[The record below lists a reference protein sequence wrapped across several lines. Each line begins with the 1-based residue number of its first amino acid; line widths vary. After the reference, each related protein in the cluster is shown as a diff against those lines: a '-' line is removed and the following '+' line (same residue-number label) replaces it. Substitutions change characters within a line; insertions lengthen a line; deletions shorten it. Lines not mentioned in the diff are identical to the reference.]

1 MVKIDVKDRRI
12 LYHLEYDARQSFR
25 NIARK
30 VGLTKDVVS
39 TRVKKL
45 KESGIIFNFY
55 TVIDVYKLGYTSY
68 RFYLKYQYTTPEIE
82 KEIIDFF
89 VRSKLSNV
97 VASVGGSYDLVS
109 IFTAKNFLF
118 GRMNL

>member
-45 KESGIIFNFY
+45 KESGK
-55 TVIDVYKLGYTSY
+55 D
-68 RFYLKYQYTTPEIE
+68 
-82 KEIIDFF
+82 
-89 VRSKLSNV
+89 
-97 VASVGGSYDLVS
+97 YD
-109 IFTAKNFLF
+109 K
-118 GRMNL
+118 